1 MLTGQEMFR
10 SKSSYTVQ
18 SVEKALDIL
27 ELLAD
32 ELSDATLPH
41 IAEKLGISRNK
52 AFRLLATLESRGLVQ
67 REEHSGIYR
76 VGLDTVGLAQR
87 FIRGANLIKHAHP
100 VMEELARKHEEAV
113 YLTVLLGEEVLFL
126 DVVDGAQTVKTAP
139 LVGKKFPCLTNA
151 PGKVIKALESSDL
164 LEKVFK
170 KGRRMAQD
178 DMAKLET
185 ELGEIRRKRVAVGHD
200 CLGEGI
206 IDVAVAI
213 KDYAGKVVG
222 AITLMGPAFRLF
234 AERIENEI
242 VPSLLEGADML
253 SLKFGYAKF

>member
-1 MLTGQEMFR
+1 
-10 SKSSYTVQ
+10 
-18 SVEKALDIL
+18 
-27 ELLAD
+27 
-32 ELSDATLPH
+32 
-41 IAEKLGISRNK
+41 
-52 AFRLLATLESRGLVQ
+52 
-67 REEHSGIYR
+67 
-76 VGLDTVGLAQR
+76 
-87 FIRGANLIKHAHP
+87 
-100 VMEELARKHEEAV
+100 MEELARKHEEAV

-126 DVVDGAQTVKTAP
+126 DVVDGAQAVKTVP

-164 LEKVFK
+164 LEKFFK

-185 ELGEIRRKRVAVGHD
+185 ELGEIRQKRVAVGHD
-200 CLGEGI
+200 CLGEGV